1 MKFNRIHVIA
11 GTVGLV
17 GVAALAPVALGSPP
31 SGFTPT
37 PLVVANL
44 DRTVDVNSDGVKF
57 KTNRPTDVSVQK
69 VVFDA
74 RGSSGWHHHPGI
86 VIVAVQSGR
95 VAVWDENCNKTRY
108 GIGLR
113 NGSVFIESG
122 DQPGKVTSWRG
133 ATSYATFIAPSA
145 DPPVFRIED
154 DPPKC
159 DDDN

>member
-1 MKFNRIHVIA
+1 MKFNRIHFIA

-17 GVAALAPVALGSPP
+17 AGAVLAPVAFGSPP

-37 PLVVANL
+37 TLVTANL
-44 DRTVDVNSDGVKF
+44 DHTVDVNSDGVEF
-57 KTNRPTDVSVQK
+57 RTTGRTDVAVQR
-69 VVFDA
+69 VHFDA

-86 VIVAVQSGR
+86 VIVAVKFGR

-108 GIGLR
+108 GIGLK

-122 DQPGKVTSWRG
+122 DDPGKVTSFRG
-133 ATSYATFIAPSA
+133 ATAFATFVAPNA

-154 DPPKC
+154 DPPEC
-159 DDDN
+159 DD

>member
-1 MKFNRIHVIA
+1 MKFNRVHVIA
-11 GTVGLV
+11 ATVGVL

-37 PLVVANL
+37 TLVVAGL
-44 DRTVDVNSDGVKF
+44 DHTVDVNSDGVKLQ
-57 KTNRPTDVSVQK
+57 TDGPTDVMVQK
-69 VVFDA
+69 IVQDP

-95 VAVWDENCNKTRY
+95 VAVWDEDCNKTRY

-113 NGSVFIESG
+113 NGSVFVESG
-122 DQPGKVTSWRG
+122 DDPGKVTSFRG
-133 ATSYATFIAPSA
+133 ATLYATFIAPSA

-154 DPPKC
+154 DPQSCP
-159 DDDN
+159 D